1 MTRWVDL
8 HLHSNCSDGALTP
21 AEVVRKAAAA
31 GLAAVAI
38 ADHDNVDGIDG
49 ALAEGQNCAVEV
61 LSAVELSVVWQ
72 GFQDIHLLGYCFD
85 HHHPELCA
93 ALAEFRDFRAGRNEQ
108 IVTRINQR
116 LVAEGRL
123 PMDFDAIT
131 QRAGGTLG
139 RPHIALELI
148 ALGYVRNKDEAF
160 DRYLVPCNVD
170 KRFFPIE
177 EAISLIQRAGGVTSL
192 AHPAYISRD
201 RQVLGQLF
209 DAFVDCG
216 LEGIEVYS
224 NQAGNDDIDWFLSE
238 TNRRGLL
245 VTGGSDYHGGHD
257 EELLLGGLRGNLRVP
272 YRCVEALRIAAAR
285 RQAEEPGAASR
296 S

>member
-1 MTRWVDL
+1 MSRWVDL

-21 AEVVRKAAAA
+21 AEVVRKAADA
-31 GLAAVAI
+31 GLVAIAI
-38 ADHDNVDGIDG
+38 ADHDNVDGIDA
-49 ALAEGQNCAVEV
+49 ALAAGQSCGVEV
-61 LSAVELSVVWQ
+61 LPAVELSVVWQ

-85 HHHPELCA
+85 PHHPELCS
-93 ALAEFRDFRAGRNEQ
+93 ALAEFREFRAGRNEQ

-116 LVAEGRL
+116 LAAEGRL
-123 PMDFDAIT
+123 PIDFAAIR

-148 ALGYVRNKDEAF
+148 AQGYVRNKDEAF
-160 DRYLVPCNVD
+160 DRYLVPCNVA
-170 KRFFPIE
+170 KRFFPIK

-224 NQAGNDDIDWFLSE
+224 NQASNDDIDWFLSE
-238 TNRRGLL
+238 ANRRKLL
-245 VTGGSDYHGGHD
+245 VTGGSDYHGGHQ
-257 EELLLGGLRGNLRVP
+257 EELVIGGLRGNLRVP
-272 YRCVEALRIAAAR
+272 YHCVEALRFAAAR
-285 RQAEEPGAASR
+285 RQAKGSGSASR